1 LKSVY
6 LLKLKWLF
14 YKIGIIEGDSYDFI
28 SKVYDLLL
36 AQDEKCLTPEQER
49 RIDSIYDE
57 VRYG

>member
-1 LKSVY
+1 MKSVY

>member
-1 LKSVY
+1 MKSVY

-28 SKVYDLLL
+28 SMVYDLLL